1 VIHVIAPSCCCA
13 AIALISFTAIITT
26 DAVGA
31 QAQRPNVLI
40 LLADDLRSD
49 AVGAFGGHDAVTPHI
64 DSLAEAGVR
73 FGANYCMGSR
83 HGAVCAPSRAMFM
96 TGRALTRVP
105 DDMAEHITMPQWF
118 RAHGWHTF
126 ATGKWHNGRASFA
139 RSFDHGES
147 IFFGGMANHRAVPV
161 VDFSSGDFTP
171 TVTVNTH
178 STRLFAEAA
187 IRQLELLA
195 ANPGS
200 EPFFGY
206 VAFTAPHDPRDP
218 PTRTERRGA
227 TDLPPLP
234 PNFRAQHGW
243 HIGEET
249 LLVRDEQLAGWP
261 RRPEVVREQ
270 LADYRAL
277 VQDLDHWIGRILGTL
292 DRLRLRENTIV
303 VFAADHGL
311 ALGSHGLLGKQSLYD
326 HSMRCPLSITGPG
339 LSAQTTDSLTYL
351 FDVFPTIATLAGLPL
366 PDGLDGRNGMTALGA
381 GSTAS
386 RNDLFLMYR
395 DNQRALRDSRYKLLL
410 FQKTGKLQLFDLS
423 IDPHEIT
430 DLSNDPAHGPRIESM
445 LARMR
450 EWQTAVADHAPLQS
464 ERRLP
469 QIIDLTGHPRA
480 PDRFQPE
487 WIRAKYFAG
496 DD

>member
-1 VIHVIAPSCCCA
+1 MFAFAPSRRCV
-13 AIALISFTAIITT
+13 AIALVVLA
-26 DAVGA
+26 AVLMTSSIEA

-49 AVGAFGGHDAVTPHI
+49 AVGAFGGPDGVTPHI

-73 FGANYCMGSR
+73 FTANYCMGSR

-105 DDMAEHITMPQWF
+105 DDMAEHVTMPQWF
-118 RAHGWHTF
+118 RAHGWNTF
-126 ATGKWHNGRASFA
+126 ATGKWHNGRGSFT
-139 RSFDHGES
+139 RSFDKGES
-147 IFFGGMANHRAVPV
+147 IFFGGMADHRAVPV
-161 VDFSSGDFTP
+161 VDFSSGNFTP
-171 TVTVNTH
+171 TVTGHAH
-178 STRLFAEAA
+178 STQLFAEAA
-187 IRQLELLA
+187 IRQIELA
-195 ANPGS
+195 ASPGGG
-200 EPFFGY
+200 PFFCY

-218 PTRTERRGA
+218 PTRIERRA
-227 TDLPPLP
+227 ASDLPPLP

-243 HIGEET
+243 NIGEDT

-270 LADYRAL
+270 LADYQAL
-277 VQDLDHWIGRILGTL
+277 VHDLDHWIGRILGTL

-339 LSAQTTDSLTYL
+339 LSPETTDSLTYL
-351 FDVFPTIATLAGLPL
+351 FDVFPTLTSLAGLPL
-366 PDGLDGRNGMTALGA
+366 PDGLDGRNGTTALRA

-386 RNDLFLMYR
+386 RDDLFLMYR

-410 FQKTGKLQLFDLS
+410 FPKTGKLQLFDLS

-430 DLSNDPAHGPRIESM
+430 DLANDPAHAPRIESM

-450 EWQTAVADHAPLQS
+450 EWQTSVADRAPLQPA
-464 ERRLP
+464 RRLP
-469 QIIDLTGHPRA
+469 QLIDLTGHPRA